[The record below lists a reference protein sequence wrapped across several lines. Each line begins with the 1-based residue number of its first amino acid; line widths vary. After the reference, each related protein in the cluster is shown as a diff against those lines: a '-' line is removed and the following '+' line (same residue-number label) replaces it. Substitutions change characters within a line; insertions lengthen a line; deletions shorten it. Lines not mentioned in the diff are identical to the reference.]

1 MRFLSQT
8 HRSAAAAV
16 ALALL
21 AATAQA
27 QGLRVPGQPK
37 AAAPQAGDPAV
48 SRALDAT
55 NLSSARERGGNAGVR
70 SADYIVAV
78 VNSEPVTNNE
88 VRARMARVAQN
99 IAEQGGQMPPEAL
112 LAREVLERLI
122 VEKAQLQEAKDTGL
136 RVDDYAVDQALGNVA
151 RQNGL
156 DKAGLLSRLRAEGVD
171 EKQFRE
177 ELRRQITLQRLR
189 ERDVDGR
196 VRVTDADIDRY
207 LAEQRNGGA
216 DKAPAAVNRAPILI
230 AVNAGASPAVG
241 AARAPRAKQA
251 AEAARTQGDFK
262 AVVKEFSD
270 VPDGQGGGAMGMR
283 PLDRY
288 PELFAKAVGQA
299 PLGGI
304 VGPFRSGAGFHVLKV
319 LEKSQAGMPSVVTQN
334 HARHILLRIGDQMT
348 EAEAAKRL
356 ADYKRRVDSGQA
368 SFESLAREFSQD
380 GSARNGGDLGWA
392 SPGQFVPEFEQVLNA
407 LQPGQVSDPLVSRF
421 GVHLIQLIE
430 RRQAAL
436 TPREQRDMVRNVV
449 RERKLETDYQTW
461 AQELRGRAYVEYRE
475 PPQ

>member
-8 HRSAAAAV
+8 HCSAAVAV

-21 AATAQA
+21 ASTAQA
-27 QGLRVPGQPK
+27 QGLRVPGQTR
-37 AAAPQAGDPAV
+37 ATAPQAGDAAV
-48 SRALDAT
+48 TRALDAT
-55 NLSSARERGGNAGVR
+55 NLPSARERGGNAGVR

-88 VRARMARVAQN
+88 VRARMVRVAQN

-151 RQNGL
+151 RQNGM
-156 DKAGLLSRLRAEGVD
+156 DKAGLLARLRADGVD

-196 VRVTDADIDRY
+196 VRVTEADIDRY
-207 LAEQRNGGA
+207 LAEQRRGGGEQ
-216 DKAPAAVNRAPILI
+216 APAAVNLGHILI
-230 AVNAGASPAVG
+230 AVKEDAGPAEV
-241 AARAPRAKQA
+241 AEREARARQA
-251 AEAARTQGDFK
+251 AEAARTQPDFK

-319 LEKSQAGMPSVVTQN
+319 LEKSQAGMPAVVTQN

-348 EAEAAKRL
+348 EAEAARRL

-380 GSARNGGDLGWA
+380 GSARNGGDLGWS
-392 SPGQFVPEFEQVLNA
+392 SPGQFVPEFEQVLDQ

-461 AQELRGRAYVEYRE
+461 LQELRGRAYVEYRE

>member
-216 DKAPAAVNRAPILI
+216 DKAPAAVNLGHILI
-230 AVNAGASPAVG
+230 AVNEGASPAVG

-334 HARHILLRIGDQMT
+334 
-348 EAEAAKRL
+348 
-356 ADYKRRVDSGQA
+356 
-368 SFESLAREFSQD
+368 
-380 GSARNGGDLGWA
+380 LGWA

>member
-216 DKAPAAVNRAPILI
+216 DKAPAAVNLGHILI
-230 AVNAGASPAVG
+230 AVNEGASPAVG
-241 AARAPRAKQA
+241 AARAARAKQA

-334 HARHILLRIGDQMT
+334 HARHILLRIGDQ
-348 EAEAAKRL
+348 
-356 ADYKRRVDSGQA
+356 
-368 SFESLAREFSQD
+368 D

>member
-216 DKAPAAVNRAPILI
+216 DKAPAAVNLGHSLS
-230 AVNAGASPAVG
+230 AVKDGARPAVG
-241 AARAPRAKQA
+241 AARAARAKQA

-368 SFESLAREFSQD
+368 SFESLAREVSQD

>member
-216 DKAPAAVNRAPILI
+216 DKAPAAVNLGHILTAVTEGAP
-230 AVNAGASPAVG
+230 PAVG